1 MLIGSSYGYLFQ
13 IPRNIASNQATNNDG
28 YNEAT
33 RLFLL
38 ISKCSL
44 EKANKIFEKL
54 WYNEYRDSSVFKV
67 HVTDP
72 DGADIGQHLTKYFIY
87 EVRKNIISIVLLF
100 FMIRLKINRQ
110 LLFFYCMIGPYVAR
124 QFRH

>member
-54 WYNEYRDSSVFKV
+54 WYNEYRDGVFEDY
-67 HVTDP
+67 VTKIGGTDN
-72 DGADIGQHLTKYFIY
+72 GQHLTKYFIY
-87 EVRKNIISIVLLF
+87 EVRKKSFLLC
-100 FMIRLKINRQ
+100 
-110 LLFFYCMIGPYVAR
+110 FY
-124 QFRH
+124 FS